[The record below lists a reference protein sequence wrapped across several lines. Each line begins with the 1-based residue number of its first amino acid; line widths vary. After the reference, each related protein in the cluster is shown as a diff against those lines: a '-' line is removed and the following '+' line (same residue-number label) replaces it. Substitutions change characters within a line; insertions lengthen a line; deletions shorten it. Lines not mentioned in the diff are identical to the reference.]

1 MDTHYTISFSGYSMN
16 PFLKPGDRLVVKQV
30 PPEIYRV
37 GDIVVLPNPGNIY
50 MVHRLI
56 KLLPGYRGL
65 TKGDSLL
72 VSDPAPVT
80 LSSLAGRVEMV
91 VRDRHLIPITS
102 GPRSF
107 LKCCYAAL
115 SRMGLTSGA
124 IRLRIKKVY
133 SGYLQ
138 APIPKNGLQK
148 FMPAKQVLISIL
160 RGHFSELPPNV
171 HWRQLNEVIYR
182 EGLAGIVYQY
192 LKRQKAPAAELAE
205 IKNFYRTIAAQNIIH
220 LEALNRLEEDLR
232 VEKIEV
238 MTLKGA
244 SLLKSVYPSIGL
256 RPMEDLD
263 LMVRPENLDCFT
275 KLLQRRGYQQNPKL
289 SNSFKKGHVII
300 DLHTHALNTNRI
312 RSRTT
317 LFPEGMNP
325 IWQSCLPWGTDHR
338 WIRRPNDFDTI
349 LLLSQHYLKHYY
361 SRLIWLEDIQRLIG
375 TCDQKFLSDL
385 VDRAHQLKQ
394 TKPLAYTLYFL
405 QKIYNTP
412 FPAHSTAKALTDD
425 ISAMERFL
433 LNPKEEEHPSEIL
446 AVIMALFC
454 IRGLKNRIWFGW
466 ENLFPR
472 SEVIQNE
479 FGGIMGSSRAIFYP
493 LRIFQAFI
501 LAFRI
506 ISAAVKNSIQRVND
520 KIF

>member
-1 MDTHYTISFSGYSMN
+1 MDAHYTISFSGYSMN

-30 PPEIYRV
+30 PPGNYRV
-37 GDIVVLPNPGNIY
+37 GDIVVLPNPENIY

-72 VSDPAPVT
+72 ASDPGPVT

-91 VRDRHLIPITS
+91 VRGRRLIPIGS
-102 GPRSF
+102 GPRSI
-107 LKCCYAAL
+107 LKGWYAVL

-124 IRLRIKKVY
+124 IRLRIKKAF

-138 APIPKNGLQK
+138 TPGPKKN
-148 FMPAKQVLISIL
+148 MSPKQVLIPIL
-160 RGHFSELPPNV
+160 RGHFFELSSNIN
-171 HWRQLNEVIYR
+171 WRRLNEVIYR

-192 LKRQKAPAAELAE
+192 LKSQKVPAAVLAE
-205 IKNFYRTIAAQNIIH
+205 MKNYYQNIAAQNIIH
-220 LEALNRLEEDLR
+220 LEALNRLEEVLS

-244 SLLKSVYPSIGL
+244 SLLKSVYTSIGL

-263 LMVRPENLDCFT
+263 LMVRPENLACFT
-275 KLLQRRGYQQNPKL
+275 KLLQRRGYQQNQKL
-289 SNSFKKGHVII
+289 SNSFKKDHIVI
-300 DLHTHALNTNRI
+300 DLHTHALNINRI

-317 LFPEGMNP
+317 LFPEGMHP
-325 IWQSCLPWGTDHR
+325 IWQSSVPWGTGHR
-338 WIRRPNDFDTI
+338 WIRRPNDTDTI

-361 SRLIWLEDIQRLIG
+361 SRLIWLEDIHRLIG

-385 VDRAHQLKQ
+385 IDRARQLKQ
-394 TKPLAYTLYFL
+394 TKSLAYTLYFL
-405 QKIYNTP
+405 QKIYDTP
-412 FPAHSTAKALTDD
+412 LPVHSTAKALTDD
-425 ISAMERFL
+425 ISAIERFL
-433 LNPKEEEHPSEIL
+433 LNPKKEERPSEIL
-446 AVIMALFC
+446 AVVMALFC
-454 IRGLKNRIWFGW
+454 IRGLKNRIWFGL

-472 SEVIQNE
+472 SEVMQNE
-479 FGGIMGSSRAIFYP
+479 FGGIMGSNRVFFYS
-493 LRIFQAFI
+493 LRFFQAFI
-501 LAFRI
+501 LAIRI
-506 ISAAVKNSIQRVND
+506 ISAAVKNSIQRVNN